1 MVKMKIT
8 YQGEKHCELT
18 HGPSQSKI
26 ETDAPKDNMGK
37 GERFS
42 PTDLMGAALGSCIL
56 TTMAIIAERDKMEI
70 NLENATAEVE
80 KVMANTPRRIE
91 SLIVKISLPKS
102 LTSEQRTKL
111 EEIARTCPVH
121 RSLHPEMKIPVSF
134 EYVSA

>member
-8 YQGEKHCELT
+8 YQGEKHCELV

-56 TTMAIIAERDKMEI
+56 TTMAIIAERDKMNI

-80 KVMANTPRRIE
+80 KVMANNPRRIE
-91 SLIVKISLPKS
+91 SLIVKINLPKS
-102 LTSEQRTKL
+102 LTADQRTKL
-111 EEIARTCPVH
+111 EEIAHTCPVH

-134 EYVSA
+134 EYI